1 MINRVN
7 RTLLDDV
14 EKIYFSILC
23 TSGVSCEYCKNKLI
37 CDVTE
42 DLMKSLKKF
51 YRPVCNMN
59 HYSSKGRFYIEIP
72 NNTRCKNEN

>member
-1 MINRVN
+1 MDYREEGIKMINRVN

-23 TSGVSCEYCKNKLI
+23 TSGVSCERCKNKLM
-37 CDVTE
+37 CDIVE

-51 YRPVCNMN
+51 YKR
-59 HYSSKGRFYIEIP
+59 
-72 NNTRCKNEN
+72 